1 MAADILS
8 LSKARK
14 AKARS
19 ERESAAQRN
28 RMLHGRTKAEKALAK
43 SEKALAE
50 RRREAHRLEPVPIA
64 SLTPRKPD
72 A

>member
-19 ERESAAQRN
+19 EHESAAQRN
-28 RMLHGRTKAEKALAK
+28 RMLHGRTKAEKLK
-43 SEKALAE
+43 DILQKVLAE
-50 RRREAHRLEPVPIA
+50 RRIEAHRIG
-64 SLTPRKPD
+64 RKPGGEPD